1 MSRTI
6 LHVDMDAFFAAIEQ
20 RDHPEWKGKAVIVGA
35 DPKGGR
41 GRGIVATC
49 SYEARKF
56 GVHSA
61 QPISR
66 AWRLCPHGIYARPD
80 MARYAG
86 ASERIMAIFLEF
98 TDLVEQVSV
107 DEAFL
112 DVTGVRR
119 LFGTGREIAKK
130 IKRRIYE
137 DQRLTAS
144 VGVAS
149 NKFVAKV
156 ASDLEKPDGLVEVE
170 PGKEKEFLHDLPLRR
185 LWGVGAKTE
194 ALLLEQGITRIG
206 QLLEIGGA
214 DLARRLG
221 PNHSEHLCH
230 LARGIDDRPVSP
242 EEGYKSIGHETTFE
256 VDTLDPK
263 LLHDTVLALSE
274 KVAQRLRSNM
284 VRARTISVKFRE
296 SDFSTYTRRVTLGN
310 AVDTA
315 DRIFPVA
322 QRLLQSLVRDGVAVR
337 LVGVY
342 GSNFASE
349 KEGQLDLFASKRSK
363 DRDLAAAVD
372 DISRRFGDGAI
383 RRAALVHRK
392 SRILGSGSRI

>member
-1 MSRTI
+1 VSRTI
-6 LHVDMDAFFAAIEQ
+6 LHVDMDAFFAAVEQ
-20 RDHPEWKGKAVIVGA
+20 RDHPEWRGKAVIVGA
-35 DPKGGR
+35 DPKGGK

-61 QPISR
+61 QPISQ
-66 AWRLCPHGIYARPD
+66 AWRLCPQAIYARPD
-80 MARYAG
+80 MARYAA
-86 ASERIMAIFLEF
+86 ASERIMTIFLEF
-98 TDLVEQVSV
+98 TDLVEQISV

-112 DVTGVRR
+112 DVTGSHR

-130 IKRRIYE
+130 IKLRIHE

-144 VGVAS
+144 VGVAG

-156 ASDLEKPDGLVEVE
+156 ASDLEKPNGLVEVE
-170 PGKEKEFLHDLPLRR
+170 PGMEREFLRDLPLRR
-185 LWGVGAKTE
+185 LWGVGARTE
-194 ALLLEQGITRIG
+194 ALLLEQGISRIG
-206 QLLEIGGA
+206 HLLEIGSA
-214 DLARRLG
+214 ELARRVG
-221 PNHSEHLCH
+221 PGHAEHLCQ
-230 LARGIDDRPVSP
+230 LARGIDDRHVSP

-256 VDTLDPK
+256 VDTVDPG

-274 KVAQRLRSNM
+274 RVAQRLRSNL
-284 VRARTISVKFRE
+284 VLARTITLKFRE
-296 SDFSTYTRRVTLGN
+296 ADFSTYTRRVTLGD

-322 QRLLQSLVRDGVAVR
+322 HRLLQSLARKGVAVR

-342 GSNFASE
+342 GSNLVSE
-349 KEGQLDLFASKRSK
+349 KEGQLSLFASKRSK
-363 DRDLAAAVD
+363 DRELAAAVD

-383 RRAALVHRK
+383 TRAALVPRK
-392 SRILGSGSRI
+392 EN

>member
-1 MSRTI
+1 
-6 LHVDMDAFFAAIEQ
+6 MDAFFAAIEQ

-35 DPKGGR
+35 DPKGGK

-66 AWRLCPHGIYARPD
+66 AWRLCPHGIYARPN
-80 MARYAG
+80 MTRYAA
-86 ASERIMAIFLEF
+86 ASQRIMAILLEF

-119 LFGTGREIAKK
+119 LFGTGREIALK
-130 IKRRIYE
+130 IKRRICE
-137 DQRLTAS
+137 ELRLTAS
-144 VGVAS
+144 VGIAG

-170 PGKEKEFLHDLPLRR
+170 PGKEEEFLRDLPLRR

-194 ALLLEQGITRIG
+194 ARLLEQGISRIG
-206 QLLEIGGA
+206 QLLEISGA
-214 DLARRLG
+214 ELARRLG
-221 PNHSEHLCH
+221 PNHSEHLCR
-230 LARGIDDRPVSP
+230 LARGMDDRSVSP

-256 VDTLDPK
+256 VDTVDPG

-274 KVAQRLRSNM
+274 KVAQRLRSHA
-284 VRARTISVKFRE
+284 VRARTITVKFRE
-296 SDFSTYTRRVTLGN
+296 ADFTTYTRRVTL
-310 AVDTA
+310 ADAADTV

-342 GSNFASE
+342 GSNLASG
-349 KEGQLDLFASKRSK
+349 KEGQLDLFAPKRSR

-383 RRAALVHRK
+383 TRAALVPRRGH
-392 SRILGSGSRI
+392 